1 MKYEQWDKHTTK
13 LQNSY
18 GYKGESPRI
27 LANVSTYD
35 FVNDWLRPEVSW
47 KILAFTLKCPHSV
60 FELRKV
66 KNNLKDVGWRR
77 QWRWDDGWNR
87 QWVTPGERIRGDY
100 NEDIKPWH
108 YAVYDDCQYVYK
120 NKILRDLWRL
130 HLTANDIGSSDDPAL
145 ITQHHHHHQIHHRN
159 RYLVNKKEIGEML
172 KNLGVNGRTKLLK
185 DTGTRPCEYRN
196 TQAQEQWKEVS
207 SIHYIEFF
215 HPYHM
220 IWLPPLGRRGL
231 IHAIMREGRWG

>member
-1 MKYEQWDKHTTK
+1 MASAMKYEQWDKHTTK

-47 KILAFTLKCPHSV
+47 KILAFTLKCPHSAV
-60 FELRKV
+60 EMRKV
-66 KNNLKDVGWRR
+66 KGNLKDAAERR
-77 QWRWDDGWNR
+77 NWLWMAERIWA
-87 QWVTPGERIRGDY
+87 TPGERIRGDY

-108 YAVYDDCQYVYK
+108 YAVYDDCQYVYT
-120 NKILRDLWRL
+120 NNILRDLWRL
-130 HLTANDIGSSDDPAL
+130 HLTANDVSPLDDPAL
-145 ITQHHHHHQIHHRN
+145 PNQTHQIHPST

-172 KNLGVNGRTKLLK
+172 KNLSVNGRTKLLK
-185 DTGTRPCEYRN
+185 DAGAKPADYRN
-196 TQAQEQWKEVS
+196 TLAQEQWKEVS

-220 IWLPPLGRRGL
+220 MWLPPLGRREL
-231 IHAIMREGRWG
+231 AHALMRAD